1 MEDWQPDETASVNE
15 DCTSWCRAM
24 LWIVPA
30 KVAGTWQTPQGD
42 LVLHQTFQMVTGSI
56 GGKPIADGKLRGD
69 ELAFTAGGSKWTGR
83 VSGNTITGTVTGG
96 GISSFT
102 ATKK

>member
-1 MEDWQPDETASVNE
+1 
-15 DCTSWCRAM
+15 
-24 LWIVPA
+24 
-30 KVAGTWQTPQGD
+30 
-42 LVLHQTFQMVTGSI
+42 MVTGSI

-83 VSGNTITGTVTGG
+83 VNGNTITGTVTGG

>member
-1 MEDWQPDETASVNE
+1 
-15 DCTSWCRAM
+15 M

-30 KVAGTWQTPQGD
+30 KVDGTWQTPQGD
-42 LVLHQTFQMVTGSI
+42 LVLRQTFQMVTGSI